1 MKKLFVIFALLVTS
15 VFAEGISWKTFDVKL
30 GPYVSG
36 YGDYNATG
44 AGLNLQVVKPFTPY
58 IGAGIFVDVGLTTS
72 GCDDCDDYDFKEL
85 TEGLLLNLNI
95 PISKRFSI
103 VSNYM
108 FGVVFRDGTFEG
120 GGFMYPPV
128 VVVRDKDGNEAE
140 GILISGYN
148 DYEESDYYT
157 ESVQFRSNL
166 GVSFRTASK
175 RFGVEFYPMDIAV
188 DRDVR
193 FTFSLNV
200 AVRIF

>member
-15 VFAEGISWKTFDVKL
+15 VFAEGISWKTFDVKF

-36 YGDYNATG
+36 YDDYNATG
-44 AGLNLQVVKPFTPY
+44 VGLDLQVIKPFTPY
-58 IGAGIFVDVGLTTS
+58 IGAGLFLDVGVATTMS
-72 GCDDCDDYDFKEL
+72 TDCDSYKFAEL

-95 PISKRFSI
+95 PISKRFNI

-120 GGFMYPPV
+120 GGLMYAPV
-128 VVVRDKDGNEAE
+128 VVVRDDDGNLVE
-140 GILISGYN
+140 GTLVSGLY

-157 ESVQFRSNL
+157 ESFQFRSNL
-166 GVSFRTASK
+166 GLSFRTASK

-193 FTFSLNV
+193 FTFSLNA

>member
-1 MKKLFVIFALLVTS
+1 
-15 VFAEGISWKTFDVKL
+15 
-30 GPYVSG
+30 
-36 YGDYNATG
+36 
-44 AGLNLQVVKPFTPY
+44 
-58 IGAGIFVDVGLTTS
+58 
-72 GCDDCDDYDFKEL
+72 
-85 TEGLLLNLNI
+85 
-95 PISKRFSI
+95 
-103 VSNYM
+103 
-108 FGVVFRDGTFEG
+108 
-120 GGFMYPPV
+120 MYPPV

-193 FTFSLNV
+193 FTFSLNA

>member
-1 MKKLFVIFALLVTS
+1 MKKLFVIFALFVTS
-15 VFAEGISWKTFDVKL
+15 ALAEGISWKTFDVKL

-36 YGDYNATG
+36 YDDYDATG
-44 AGLNLQVVKPFTPY
+44 VGLNLQVVKPFTPY
-58 IGAGIFVDVGLTTS
+58 IGAGLFLDVGVAATMST
-72 GCDDCDDYDFKEL
+72 DCDSYKFAEL

-95 PISKRFSI
+95 PISSRFSI

-108 FGVVFRDGTFEG
+108 VGVVFRDGTFEG
-120 GGFMYPPV
+120 GGFMNPPV
-128 VVVRDKDGNEAE
+128 VTVRDRDGNEAE
-140 GILISGYN
+140 GVLISGYN

-175 RFGVEFYPMDIAV
+175 RFGVEFYPV
-188 DRDVR
+188 DFAFDKDVR
-193 FTFSLNV
+193 MTFSLNA